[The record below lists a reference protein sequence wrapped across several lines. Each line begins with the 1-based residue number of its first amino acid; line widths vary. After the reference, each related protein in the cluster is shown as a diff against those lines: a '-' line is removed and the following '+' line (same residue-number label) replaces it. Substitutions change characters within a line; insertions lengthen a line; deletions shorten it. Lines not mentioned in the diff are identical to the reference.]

1 MPLPMSL
8 VYQCEKLNAFNTNTV
23 RIEPQG
29 LNTASAGGSTITFNL
44 PINDVINMK
53 SFRVF
58 SDVTLTGTCA
68 RLPDFHHLIQKVS
81 VYAGSVLLN
90 SGAQM
95 WNVMYAAK
103 QALVEKYA
111 DPLAHSEFVR
121 SVQYLDGSAIAGT
134 APEVIPN
141 ALCWSNWETTFMGTC
156 KPQYIFTGVLP
167 EMRIV
172 IETAPNAVLT
182 SSASSVL
189 SAAGFLTAA
198 ASPNATYSLS
208 NMFANIEVMSFNDG
222 SYEQMINTVLSEA
235 PLEICYKNFHSYND
249 LHNGA
254 TTFSINS
261 QSLDAIHFTFRA
273 STYATQGAPVRVA
286 GKKSSGAFVAGTS
299 GGSPTVEIGLP
310 SGTDVG
316 GVYGCSSEGYTPKYL
331 TFAAPSSNFKANIGI
346 NGYTYPLQMSSLPEL
361 FEVTKNSLHKPLR
374 KDLTYNQYLT
384 NYFVNTVRFAFPED
398 PSGRSVSGINTADTN
413 MAGRIQTENATNV
426 YCTVLGE
433 TTQLL
438 RVGGNRVIDVIE

>member
-8 VYQCEKLNAFNTNTV
+8 VYQCEKLNGFNTNTV

-29 LNTASAGGSTITFNL
+29 LNTANAGGSTITFNL

-58 SDVTLTGTCA
+58 SNVTLAGTTA
-68 RLPDFHHLIQKVS
+68 RMPDFHHLIQKVS
-81 VYAGSVLLN
+81 VYAGSTLLN

-121 SVQYLDGSAIAGT
+121 EVQYLDGTTITGT
-134 APEVIPN
+134 NPEVIPN

-167 EMRIV
+167 EMRVV

-189 SAAGFLTAA
+189 SAGGFLTS
-198 ASPNATYSLS
+198 ASPANATYSLS
-208 NMFANIEVMSFNDG
+208 GMFANIEVMSFNDG
-222 SYEQMINTVLSEA
+222 SYEQMINTVMSEA

-261 QSLDAIHFTFRA
+261 QSLDAIHFAFRDSA
-273 STYATQGAPVRVA
+273 YATQGAPIRVA
-286 GKKSSGAFVAGTS
+286 GKKLSGAFVAGTS
-299 GGSPTVEIGLP
+299 GGPVNVEIGIP
-310 SGTDVG
+310 TGTDVG
-316 GVYGCSSEGYTPKYL
+316 GVFGCNSEGYTPKYL
-331 TFAAPSSNFKANIGI
+331 TFKAPSSDFKATCSI
-346 NGYTYPLQMSSLPEL
+346 NGYNYPLQMSSLPEL
-361 FEVTKNSLHKPLR
+361 FEVTKNSLHKPIR

-398 PSGRSVSGINTADTN
+398 PSGRSVSGINTSDTN
-413 MAGRIQTENATNV
+413 MAGRIQTESATNV
-426 YCTVLGE
+426 YCTVIGE

-438 RVGGNRVIDVIE
+438 RVGMSRVVDVVE

>member
-8 VYQCEKLNAFNTNTV
+8 IYSCEKLNAFNTNTV

-29 LNTASAGGSTITFNL
+29 LNTASPGGSTITFNL
-44 PINDVINMK
+44 PINQVLNMK

-81 VYAGSVLLN
+81 VYAGSTLLN

-121 SVQYLDGSAIAGT
+121 AVQYLDGTAITGT
-134 APEVIPN
+134 NPEVIPN

-156 KPQYIFTGVLP
+156 RPQYVFSGVLP
-167 EMRIV
+167 ELRIV

-189 SAAGFLTAA
+189 SAGGFLTAA
-198 ASPNATYSLS
+198 GAPNATYSLS
-208 NMFANIEVMSFNDG
+208 NMFANIEVMSFEDG
-222 SYEQMINTVLSEA
+222 SYEQMINTVMSEA
-235 PLEICYKNFHSYND
+235 PLEICYKNFHSYLD

-261 QSLDAIHFTFRA
+261 KSLDAIHFAFRDSA
-273 STYATQGAPVRVA
+273 YATQGAPVRVA
-286 GKKSSGAFVAGTS
+286 GKKLSGAFVAQTS
-299 GGSPTVEIGLP
+299 GGSPNFEIGLP
-310 SGTDVG
+310 NGTDVG
-316 GVYGCSSEGYTPKYL
+316 GVFGCNSEGYTPKYL
-331 TFAAPSSNFKANIGI
+331 TFKAPATDMKANVAI
-346 NGYTYPLQMSSLPEL
+346 NGYSYPLQMSSLPEL
-361 FEVTKNSLHKPLR
+361 FEVTKNSLHKPIR

-398 PSGRSVSGINTADTN
+398 PSGRSVSGINTSNTN
-413 MAGRIQTENATNV
+413 MSARIQTEGVTNA
-426 YCTVLGE
+426 YCSVIGE
-433 TTQLL
+433 TTQIL
-438 RVGGNRVIDVIE
+438 RVGQSRVIDVDE